1 MPVERVS
8 RGFKDISMSFEVNPI
23 NNDIIGVKNDT
34 AIARS
39 IRNLVFTV
47 PGERFFNEDLGSK
60 VSQVLFDTVDDI
72 SAASIKDEIEET
84 IIKYEPRVE
93 LKDIRVEPDFD
104 NHNFNVT
111 IVYDVVGIDEAQ
123 FFDSH
128 LIKMCKKLANK
139 NTRVIVAGLDSDYRG
154 SPFGPMPDIMCESD
168 YLDKLTAICVTC
180 GNPASFTQRI
190 TEQLEQVVIGETD
203 IYEARCRNCFEPPK
217 K

>member
-93 LKDIRVEPDFD
+93 LKDIRVKPDFD

-111 IVYDVVGIDEAQ
+111 IVYDVVGIDALTQ
-123 FFDSH
+123 QLNFA
-128 LIKMCKKLANK
+128 LQP
-139 NTRVIVAGLDSDYRG
+139 TR
-154 SPFGPMPDIMCESD
+154 
-168 YLDKLTAICVTC
+168 
-180 GNPASFTQRI
+180 
-190 TEQLEQVVIGETD
+190 
-203 IYEARCRNCFEPPK
+203 
-217 K
+217 